1 MFEHALEIIVLAL
14 EIAGIAAIVIGAMI
28 SLGIYARDLG
38 ADKAHPAC
46 FHSLRANLGRSILL
60 GLEFLV
66 AADII
71 KTVAFEL
78 TLENVVLLGGIV
90 LIRTFLSF
98 SLQVEIDGQW
108 PWRRRASEAGAHA
121 ADG

>member
-1 MFEHALEIIVLAL
+1 MIEHALEFITLAIEIV
-14 EIAGIAAIVIGAMI
+14 GIGAIVIGAVI
-28 SLGIYARDLG
+28 SLVLYVQDVIARKLHE
-38 ADKAHPAC
+38 KS
-46 FHSLRANLGRSILL
+46 FHRLRSNLGRSILL

-78 TLENVVLLGGIV
+78 TLENVLLLGGIV

-98 SLQVEIDGQW
+98 ALQVEIDGKL
-108 PWRRRASEAGAHA
+108 PWQRREGEV
-121 ADG
+121 G

>member
-1 MFEHALEIIVLAL
+1 MFEHALETIVLAL
-14 EIAGIAAIVIGAMI
+14 EIVGIAAIVIGATV
-28 SLGIYARDLG
+28 SVVIYARDWL
-38 ADKAHPAC
+38 AKLPHDDCFKA
-46 FHSLRANLGRSILL
+46 LRANLGRSILL

-78 TLENVVLLGGIV
+78 TLENVLLLGGIV

-98 SLQVEIDGQW
+98 ALQVEIEGRL
-108 PWRRRASEAGAHA
+108 PWARNGAEAG
-121 ADG
+121 

>member
-1 MFEHALEIIVLAL
+1 MLETVLHGIVLAL
-14 EIAGIAAIVIGAMI
+14 EIAGIAAIVIGTLV
-28 SLGIYARDLG
+28 SLYHYG
-38 ADKAHPAC
+38 AGLRRSDPHEAC
-46 FHSLRANLGRSILL
+46 FRGLRANLGRSILL

-78 TLENVVLLGGIV
+78 TVENVLLLGGIV

-98 SLQVEIDGQW
+98 ALQVEIDGRL
-108 PWRRRASEAGAHA
+108 PWRNNTPSAGGA
-121 ADG
+121 

>member
-1 MFEHALEIIVLAL
+1 MIEHALDVIVLAL
-14 EIAGIAAIVIGAMI
+14 EIAGIAAIVIGAVV
-28 SLGIYARDLG
+28 SVAIYARDWFAKLPH
-38 ADKAHPAC
+38 DECFKA
-46 FHSLRANLGRSILL
+46 LRANLGRSILL

-78 TLENVVLLGGIV
+78 TLENVALLGGIV

-98 SLQVEIDGQW
+98 ALQVEIEGRW
-108 PWRRRASEAGAHA
+108 PWARNGTEAG
-121 ADG
+121 

>member
-1 MFEHALEIIVLAL
+1 MIEHALDIIVLAI
-14 EIAGIAAIVIGAMI
+14 EIAGIGAIVIGAVV
-28 SLGIYARDLG
+28 SLGIYLRGWLG
-38 ADKAHPAC
+38 KAPHEEC
-46 FHSLRANLGRSILL
+46 FKALRANLGRSILL

-78 TLENVVLLGGIV
+78 TLENVLLLGGIV

-98 SLQVEIDGQW
+98 ALQVEIEGRL
-108 PWRRRASEAGAHA
+108 PWSGKSETV
-121 ADG
+121 

>member
-1 MFEHALEIIVLAL
+1 MIEHALEIIVLTI
-14 EIAGIAAIVIGAMI
+14 EIVGIGAIVIGAAI
-28 SLGIYARDLG
+28 SLVLYAGDVMARRLHE
-38 ADKAHPAC
+38 KS
-46 FHSLRANLGRSILL
+46 FHRLRSNLGRSILL

-78 TLENVVLLGGIV
+78 TLENVLLLGGIV

-98 SLQVEIDGQW
+98 ALQVEIDGKL
-108 PWRRRASEAGAHA
+108 PWHRKEVQEG
-121 ADG
+121 

>member
-1 MFEHALEIIVLAL
+1 MIEDVLEVIVLAI
-14 EIAGIAAIVIGAMI
+14 EIVGIAAIVIGAAI
-28 SLGIYARDLG
+28 SLYLYLRDVH
-38 ADKAHPAC
+38 AAAPHEQS
-46 FHSLRANLGRSILL
+46 FRRLRSSLGRSILL

-78 TLENVVLLGGIV
+78 TLENVLLLGGIV

-98 SLQVEIDGQW
+98 ALQVEIDGYW
-108 PWRRRASEAGAHA
+108 PWRRQNAGADSPA
-121 ADG
+121 R